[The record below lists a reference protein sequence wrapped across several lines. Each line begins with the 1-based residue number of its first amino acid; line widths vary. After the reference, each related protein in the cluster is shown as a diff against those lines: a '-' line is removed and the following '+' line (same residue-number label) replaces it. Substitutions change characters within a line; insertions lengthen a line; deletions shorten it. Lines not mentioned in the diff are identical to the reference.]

1 MALTADDLKM
11 ITELNRD
18 IIASVVAAAIAES
31 RKPLPPTEKEIKDLE
46 QIQQQRAANA
56 AGVIAAMENKRA
68 VQQICSHEHKR
79 KEGGGTHAVWVKD
92 EDPRSPGY
100 IYCQK
105 CEARIR
111 PGNFDKEGLP
121 YQRDRGALFNTDL
134 FNRMFQECGEQTVLG

>member
-1 MALTADDLKM
+1 MSLTADDLKM
-11 ITELNRD
+11 ITALNAEV
-18 IIASVVAAAIAES
+18 IASAVAAAIAES
-31 RKPLPPTEKEIKDLE
+31 RKPLPPTEKELKEVE
-46 QIQQQRAANA
+46 QLQQQRVANA
-56 AGVIAAMENKRA
+56 AGVIASMENKRA

-79 KEGGGTHAVWVKD
+79 KEGGGTHAVWVRD

-111 PGNFDKEGLP
+111 PGVFDKEGLP
-121 YQRDRGALFNTDL
+121 YQRDRSALFNTEL